1 MLACSD
7 LLPVY
12 HLGQS
17 QLLTFWGTEEW
28 SRKYR
33 ISLGIFWGAYYLPLP
48 RRHPIISLIGAP
60 IPGAAHLRLGIL
72 SAFPPGQPCH
82 ASMDCHAQYVRVLA
96 GFRLQCIDQ
105 RENPFQALGCS
116 ALTNARTH
124 A

>member
-1 MLACSD
+1 MQADWLGCKAAYLQDVIVLSINVPACVD

-48 RRHPIISLIGAP
+48 RRHPIISLIGPP
-60 IPGAAHLRLGIL
+60 IPGAALLQLREP
-72 SAFPPGQPCH
+72 SSVVH
-82 ASMDCHAQYVRVLA
+82 ARHMP
-96 GFRLQCIDQ
+96 LQC
-105 RENPFQALGCS
+105 
-116 ALTNARTH
+116 
-124 A
+124 